1 MQNRCCVHGSFF
13 HNSSNANAHKLLTKM
28 ILRNFISLKVFIY
41 YLHEKLTAVWK
52 FTSVKLIEVKL
63 TEWNLHRSD
72 FHFAWTHMNTNNEVT
87 SHRSEILPQSE
98 ISNRFETRSHVNVLL
113 VVTVFRNFYRVA
125 IMFVL
130 KQPRSQHLFSIIMK
144 KLAQNR
150 RPHE

>member
-1 MQNRCCVHGSFF
+1 M
-13 HNSSNANAHKLLTKM
+13 NA
-28 ILRNFISLKVFIY
+28 
-41 YLHEKLTAVWK
+41 
-52 FTSVKLIEVKL
+52 
-63 TEWNLHRSD
+63 D
-72 FHFAWTHMNTNNEVT
+72 NEVT

-150 RPHE
+150 RPLE